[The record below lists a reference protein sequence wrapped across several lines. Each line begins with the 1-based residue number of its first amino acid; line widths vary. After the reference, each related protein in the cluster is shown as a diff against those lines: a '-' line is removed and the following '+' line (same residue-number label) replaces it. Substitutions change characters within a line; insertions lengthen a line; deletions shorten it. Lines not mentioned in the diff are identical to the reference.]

1 MAVTTSAEPIDWT
14 LVANLAKAISEANL
28 ACYADGEWTP
38 GMGEAA
44 AKRVE
49 RDIDRALVAIRRG
62 DLPAMRAWL
71 AKLSGVGS

>member
-1 MAVTTSAEPIDWT
+1 MSAGNATPAIDWA
-14 LVANLAKAISEANL
+14 LVADLAKAISEANL

-49 RDIDRALVAIRRG
+49 RDIDQALYAIRQG
-62 DLPAMRAWL
+62 DLAAMRVWL
-71 AKLSGVGS
+71 AKLMGVGS

>member
-1 MAVTTSAEPIDWT
+1 MGSTTGAEPIDWI
-14 LVANLAKAISEANL
+14 LVANLSKAISEANL

-49 RDIDRALVAIRRG
+49 RDIDQALGAIRRG

-71 AKLSGVGS
+71 AKLTGVGS